1 MLKCKWIDICI
12 TVILAIIL
20 PGILFS
26 LARDH
31 AGVIRNELMET
42 EETVLKSDV
51 SKEICINVWTETG
64 EVLSMELDD
73 YLTSVVLREMPAEF
87 DVEALKAQAVVA
99 RTYTLRRR
107 NGNPKHEKAA
117 VCTDP
122 ACCQGFCSEREY
134 LSRGGTQEMLDK
146 VRDAVSHT
154 SGEVLQYKGDLIEAT
169 YFSCS
174 GGQTEDAKAV
184 WGTDIP
190 YLQSRESPGEEK
202 ATYYSDTVTF
212 SAARFKELLDIHTDM
227 RPEQWI
233 ESISYTNGGGVET
246 ILLCGREYTG
256 VEFRQKLGLR
266 STAFALTAIGDTV
279 TITTKGFGH
288 RVGMSQYG
296 ADAMAVQGHT
306 YEQILLHYYPGTE
319 LMLYNAG
326 DD

>member
-122 ACCQGFCSEREY
+122 ACCQGFCSESEY

-190 YLQSRESPGEEK
+190 YLQSRESPGEEN

-212 SAARFKELLDIHTDM
+212 SAASFKELLDIRTDM

-246 ILLCGREYTG
+246 IQLCGREYTG

-296 ADAMAVQGHT
+296 ADAMAVQGHS